1 MFANDTHQ
9 QFTSHTFSLQ
19 CYSTSTSI
27 GILYFRST
35 VSLSSP
41 SILIVY
47 MISVLIVPTFHC
59 QVIQYCWALPS
70 TFSSFYF
77 YLLLSHIS
85 CFYAPDRLSSIIC
98 MCLLRWVLRVVTSY
112 TISYDDLWHTC
123 FGCNAA
129 IAYLYEWGI
138 LFHSIWYPHLPETN
152 HNISMIES
160 TIMMY
165 DRQFLFTSP
174 NKIVLC

>member
-1 MFANDTHQ
+1 MFVLSFEYFALWYLQWKSKSISQHKHTLFFCYPVSLYNHAYVQQTPVSSFLSIFANDTHQ
-9 QFTSHTFSLQ
+9 QFTSHTCSLQ

-85 CFYAPDRLSSIIC
+85 CFYAPDHLSSI
-98 MCLLRWVLRVVTSY
+98 MCCV
-112 TISYDDLWHTC
+112 
-123 FGCNAA
+123 
-129 IAYLYEWGI
+129 
-138 LFHSIWYPHLPETN
+138 
-152 HNISMIES
+152 
-160 TIMMY
+160 
-165 DRQFLFTSP
+165 
-174 NKIVLC
+174 